1 MVRRPGVD
9 QALMAIP
16 ELFLCP
22 HCNGEIEIWTDEK
35 RGKCSA
41 CQKIF
46 LKENAKKLPPYRSKK
61 EGRGQGEG
69 SMETTLEKPT
79 LHNAVEQNDLN
90 TEMKVEV
97 LKYID
102 DSGTALYYERFETF
116 LTGSGFDHDK
126 LYKMAC
132 EVFEKYGKNL
142 ACPPHSPTFLEYLG
156 EVKTAKVICLRL
168 PLEYFNHPIPEEKYR
183 ACFRKARSL
192 LVDELLGYRN
202 HGYAVAGA
210 GPCLACE
217 ECAAEGNNKKCKKPT
232 EKIYSL
238 ESLGVNIIKL
248 GKTCFNIDLE
258 WSGQENLADFVCAF
272 GAVFPPQKSE
282 IEKMRC
288 RAV

>member
-1 MVRRPGVD
+1 MVRCPGVD

-16 ELFLCP
+16 DLFLCP
-22 HCNGEIEIWTDEK
+22 HCNGEIEVWTDEK
-35 RGKCSA
+35 RGKCSV
-41 CQKIF
+41 CKKTI
-46 LKENAKKLPPYRSKK
+46 LKENAKLLPLDRSKK
-61 EGRGQGEG
+61 EA
-69 SMETTLEKPT
+69 EKPT
-79 LHNAVEQNDLN
+79 FHDAVEQNDLN

-97 LKYID
+97 LEYVD

-116 LTGSGFDHDK
+116 ITGSGFDHDK
-126 LYKMAC
+126 IYKMAC
-132 EVFEKYGKNL
+132 EICEKYGKNL
-142 ACPPHSPTFLEYLG
+142 ACPPHSPTFFEYLG

-272 GAVFPPQKSE
+272 GAAFPPKKRE

-288 RAV
+288 RAI

>member
-1 MVRRPGVD
+1 MVRCPGVD

-16 ELFLCP
+16 DLFLCP
-22 HCNGEIEIWTDEK
+22 HCNGEIEVWTDEK
-35 RGKCSA
+35 RGKCSV
-41 CQKIF
+41 CKKTI
-46 LKENAKKLPPYRSKK
+46 LKENAKLLPLDRSKK
-61 EGRGQGEG
+61 EA
-69 SMETTLEKPT
+69 EKPT
-79 LHNAVEQNDLN
+79 FHDAVEQNDLN

-97 LKYID
+97 LEYVD

-116 LTGSGFDHDK
+116 ITGSGFDHDK
-126 LYKMAC
+126 IYKMAC
-132 EVFEKYGKNL
+132 EICEKYGKNL
-142 ACPPHSPTFLEYLG
+142 ACPPHSPTFFEYLG

-272 GAVFPPQKSE
+272 GAAFPPKKRE

-288 RAV
+288 SAI